1 MSSAGGIDVLTVV
14 FLVAAFLVGVVLHEV
29 SHGVVALWFGDT
41 TARDAG
47 RLSLN
52 PIRHVDPFGTVVLP
66 GLLIALA
73 VIGPGTGVVFG
84 YAKPVP
90 VRSDKLRRPE
100 QMLWVGLAGPI
111 TNLLLALLCVTAV
124 RVALETVGPALVVE
138 PVLQFLVVWTGVN
151 TLLCIFNLVPIPPLD
166 GSEVVAR
173 VLPASA
179 RRQFRA
185 AGQYGFL
192 ALFAL
197 VFLFPE
203 AISAVLDPVL
213 GALLRLAVP

>member
-1 MSSAGGIDVLTVV
+1 LRSAGGIDVLTVV

-29 SHGVVALWFGDT
+29 SHGVVALWFGDS

-52 PIRHVDPFGTVVLP
+52 PIRHIDPFGTVVLP

-73 VIGPGTGVVFG
+73 VIGPGSGVVFG

-90 VRSDKLRRPE
+90 VRSDRLRRPE
-100 QMLWVGLAGPI
+100 QMLWVGLAGPT
-111 TNLLLALLCVTAV
+111 TNLLLALLCVITMRIAV
-124 RVALETVGPALVVE
+124 EVVGSVLFVE
-138 PVLQFLVVWTGVN
+138 PVFEFLVLWTGVN

-173 VLPASA
+173 VLPATA

-185 AGQYGFL
+185 AGQFGFL

-203 AISAVLDPVL
+203 AISTVLDPVL

>member
-1 MSSAGGIDVLTVV
+1 MSSAGGIEVLTVV
-14 FLVAAFLVGVVLHEV
+14 FLVAAFVVGVVLHEV
-29 SHGVVALWFGDT
+29 SHGVVAMWFGDT

-66 GLLIALA
+66 GVLIALA
-73 VIGPGTGVVFG
+73 VIGQGSGVVFG

-100 QMLWVGLAGPI
+100 QMLWVGLAGPA

-124 RVALETVGPALVVE
+124 RAALETVGEALFVE
-138 PVLQFLVVWTGVN
+138 PVFEFLVVWTGVN
-151 TLLCIFNLVPIPPLD
+151 ALLCVFNLVPIPPLD

-173 VLPASA
+173 VLPSPA
-179 RRQFRA
+179 RRRFRA

-197 VFLFPE
+197 LLLFPE

-213 GALLRLAVP
+213 GVLVRLAVA